1 MYGNQIARF
10 LTPHLSHT
18 EYFEAGPAVLQVKQ
32 QVHVT
37 VQLHKDGTLT

>member
-1 MYGNQIARF
+1 MYGNQIARL
-10 LTPHLSHT
+10 LTPDLSQT